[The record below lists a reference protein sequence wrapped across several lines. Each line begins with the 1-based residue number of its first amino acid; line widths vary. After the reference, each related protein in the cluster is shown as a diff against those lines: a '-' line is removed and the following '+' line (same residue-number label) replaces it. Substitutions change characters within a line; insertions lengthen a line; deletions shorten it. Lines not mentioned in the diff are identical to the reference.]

1 MKALQKRAPWMA
13 LLGGF
18 LISGALAWSSPAWQE
33 EGGEGGDSAAQAT
46 EEEEEGDRWYAVTGG
61 DIYTGTGAI
70 LKGATL
76 LSHNG
81 KIREV
86 GYNVVVPENAE
97 VLDATGYRVYPG
109 LVAIASSSLFGTGG
123 DLENSVDPFSEAM
136 LLGLSTGITSA
147 VQGSE
152 LGKLKRGSIE
162 NVVLSKNFFH
172 SIRFGSSNPA
182 GKKDLREKF
191 EGAARYIRE
200 KKAWDQ
206 NPSKDKGPEPKR
218 AGIDMG
224 LVGVL
229 TGERLATFFENQRG
243 DLLEIARLAQR
254 FGFRPVIQG
263 GVEAWTV
270 ADELGRAGATVIL
283 TPRDRTPKSETLVRD
298 GGSSIENAAIL
309 HSHGVSVAIRT
320 PGQGISIFGVSPVLT
335 SSPCQVSAAFAMRGG
350 LSGRPPSRLITIVPA
365 RLAGVSHRIGTLEV
379 GKDADF
385 IVTDGDLM
393 HYATFVQW
401 AVVEGKMVYDKQAE
415 MYFAHIRPRP
425 EADWPPPKR
434 WTRAKGRR
442 KKPARNLPR
451 RAKRPPREKGTS
463 PRTRAARAS
472 NPAGPQ
478 VEPGARSRIPRTG
491 LRPFLAGGGPQS
503 GPGSGTVGKAPTGFG
518 PPWACRD
525 FGRSRYASE
534 AYDLGCPGTQEPGSC
549 G

>member
-320 PGQGISIFGVSPVLT
+320 PGQGISIFGGIAGSDILALPI
-335 SSPCQVSAAFAMRGG
+335 SAAFAMRGG
-350 LSGRPPSRLITIVPA
+350 LSEQAALEAITIVPA

-425 EADWPPPKR
+425 EADLAPAEKVDPGEGPKEE
-434 WTRAKGRR
+434 AGE
-442 KKPARNLPR
+442 KPA
-451 RAKRPPREKGTS
+451 EEGET
-463 PRTRAARAS
+463 
-472 NPAGPQ
+472 PAEGEGDKPAD
-478 VEPGARSRIPRTG
+478 E
-491 LRPFLAGGGPQS
+491 GGE
-503 GPGSGTVGKAPTGFG
+503 GK
-518 PPWACRD
+518 
-525 FGRSRYASE
+525 
-534 AYDLGCPGTQEPGSC
+534 
-549 G
+549 